1 MGVRS
6 ELDFASLLDELIEAA
21 REREDVAQASTPELR
36 VDLLDQIERLQTGSK
51 EPGDEALRDYRSTLE
66 DILAEAMDAPGAP
79 SSNPMLEPALDDLFF
94 LDPATI
100 ARELGIAKCRKA
112 TDFDKARRS
121 FALRYHPDR
130 VPEQMRERAKLRM
143 QIANVLI
150 DEAKRIRR

>member
-21 REREDVAQASTPELR
+21 REREEVSHASTPELR
-36 VDLLDQIERLQTGSK
+36 VDLLDQIERLQTKGAQPKDAAFRS
-51 EPGDEALRDYRSTLE
+51 YRSTLE
-66 DILAEAMDAPGAP
+66 DIFAEALDAPKAP
-79 SSNPMLEPALDDLFF
+79 SSDPMLEPALDDLFF

-100 ARELGIAKCRKA
+100 ARELGIAKCREA
-112 TDFDKARRS
+112 ADFDRARRS

-150 DEAKRIRR
+150 DEAKRTRR